1 MPDDHP
7 SPSDH
12 STAKSTGS
20 KISPSDSASGR
31 QQSGVRFS
39 IKNTGLTSVQI
50 WEYDAATNRSSRDV
64 VADTLRALSAP
75 DDFPPIE
82 AAIVAG
88 DHVALAVDPNVPD
101 VDAVIEGALRMLRS
115 TPAERIEV
123 VVWDEATEQTLQ
135 RIRAAAGE
143 HTVVSHQCDVRES
156 LCYLAA
162 DVDAEPIYLN
172 RALVDA
178 DFVLPIVAVRPNNV
192 SQRRDL
198 TGVFPALSD
207 SATRT
212 RFADKVSSG
221 VASSPAMKSGNTIAE
236 EVPWLLGVQ
245 LILSVTANSDGA
257 AGEIH
262 AGTIDA
268 IAKRITP
275 TLRRPDPVPPPAEL
289 VVAALDGDAQQQTW
303 ENVARA
309 ADAALAYALPDATI
323 VIWSSLD
330 QPPEGA
336 LLSIDSDSDDEG
348 HEASAEFGDASET
361 LPPRDR
367 FSDLARTLKRVSE
380 KHRLMLHSNLPR
392 EVIEP
397 LGIGVIESPHELAN
411 LSRHFQSCGV
421 LRAASY
427 AGGN

>member
-1 MPDDHP
+1 MPDNQTKP
-7 SPSDH
+7 SG
-12 STAKSTGS
+12 AFEAA
-20 KISPSDSASGR
+20 SADG
-31 QQSGVRFS
+31 GVHFVT
-39 IKNTGLTSVQI
+39 KKTGLNSAEI
-50 WEYDAATNRSSRDV
+50 WEYDAGTNRTSRDV
-64 VADTLRALSAP
+64 VADTLRALTAP

-88 DHVALAVDPNVPD
+88 DRVALAVDPNVPD
-101 VDAVIEGALRMLRS
+101 VDAVIEGVLRMLHS
-115 TPAERIEV
+115 TPAEHIEI
-123 VVWDEATEQTLQ
+123 VVWDEATDQTLR

-143 HTVVSHQCDVRES
+143 HKVIPHQSDIRES

-178 DFVLPIVAVRPNNV
+178 DFVLPVVAIRPSNL

-198 TGVFPALSD
+198 TGVFPSLSD

-212 RFADKVSSG
+212 RFADKISSG
-221 VASSPAMKSGNTIAE
+221 VASAPAMKSGNTIAE

-245 LILSVTANSDGA
+245 LILGVTANSDGA

-262 AGTIDA
+262 AGTLEA
-268 IAKRITP
+268 LAKRITP

-323 VIWSSLD
+323 VIWSSLN

-336 LLSIDSDSDDEG
+336 LLAIDHDDEEPPATTQ
-348 HEASAEFGDASET
+348 HGDDAET

-367 FSDLARTLKRVSE
+367 FSELARTLKRVAE

-392 EVIEP
+392 EVVEP
-397 LGIGVIESPHELAN
+397 LGLGVIESPQELAN

-421 LRAASY
+421 LRAASF
-427 AGGN
+427 AGGH